1 MKELKVY
8 VCAGIFIALTAIKII
23 SPELSGEIAEEIKSA
38 MQTESTQTQSVISLG
53 ASLTDGTFFDTFK
66 RNESERYISAGGF
79 KSNTP
84 TPAKPS
90 ETPTPTPTPTP
101 VPETPEPTPKEPEKV
116 TAFLESQKAYADYN
130 IRDNV
135 SYDYPDTGFE
145 YTNPVEGATSSG
157 FGYRMHP
164 LKNQVKFHY
173 GTDFAVPEGSEI
185 RATIL

>member
-38 MQTESTQTQSVISLG
+38 MQTESAQTQSVISLG

-101 VPETPEPTPKEPEKV
+101 VPETPEPTPKERP
-116 TAFLESQKAYADYN
+116 
-130 IRDNV
+130 
-135 SYDYPDTGFE
+135 
-145 YTNPVEGATSSG
+145 
-157 FGYRMHP
+157 
-164 LKNQVKFHY
+164 
-173 GTDFAVPEGSEI
+173 
-185 RATIL
+185 